1 MLLERIRW
9 FWIAGLVRK
18 NRGELFLIIILISL
32 VMTGCSDGFVMTYVS
47 RNIQRLQR
55 WWTEVI

>member
-9 FWIAGLVRK
+9 FWRAGLVRK

-32 VMTGCSDGFVMTYVS
+32 VMTGSSDGFVMTYVS
-47 RNIQRLQR
+47 RNIRRFQR